1 MIKKYK
7 NSPRIFNMLMS
18 NSKLIN
24 PKFKKISAYNKKSKP
39 TD

>member
-1 MIKKYK
+1 
-7 NSPRIFNMLMS
+7 MLMS